1 MNNQQIISNIVENA
15 KDVPQHILEAFKV
28 EAEQSG
34 YDLSSKQGTEWY
46 SNRSI
51 LAEYWNAKLGE
62 ESTVTFCWD
71 TVTFS
76 WNFEDCGEWVIK
88 HISVSD
94 TIAKPEGYESWT
106 EYSQDNGLAAARS
119 LSKKMAKAANMRWME
134 TTDAG
139 MGRSYRV
146 ARLMNYNKYQR

>member
-1 MNNQQIISNIVENA
+1 MNNQQIINNIIEENA
-15 KDVPQHILEAFKV
+15 EQGVPQYILEAFKV
-28 EAEQSG
+28 EATESG
-34 YDLSSKQGTEWY
+34 YDLSSKQGADWY
-46 SNRSI
+46 SNRSV
-51 LAEYWNAKLGE
+51 LAEYWGARLEE
-62 ESTVTFCWD
+62 ESTVTFSWD
-71 TVTFS
+71 
-76 WNFEDCGEWVIK
+76 FEDCGEWVIK

-139 MGRSYRV
+139 MAQQYRV
-146 ARLMNYNKYQR
+146 ANLMNYNEYQR